1 MCAAHVCA
9 STLSSQSTPRTCQS
23 ADSRVKTTVKASRKK
38 TKTKTHKQDLPSWPS
53 TRPSASMCSARPRSS
68 RRRAAC
74 LQVSHAHVAGRREG
88 GGRQG
93 ERRRVH
99 PDAHFTRTKSREEK
113 IRRESCTR
121 ARTRTQKES
130 SGLFS
135 ATRLHD
141 APLSADK
148 EEKAVSSGDASFS
161 PRAAQICVYARAC
174 VAALKW
180 QTVISE
186 SSVVLYMQGFTYHG
200 VDVR

>member
-38 TKTKTHKQDLPSWPS
+38 TKNKTHKQDLPSWPS

-113 IRRESCTR
+113 NQEGKLHARSHTHTKREFRFVFCHAPSRCSSQRGQRGKSSFQWRCFLLPALPKSVCMR
-121 ARTRTQKES
+121 AHVWLHL
-130 SGLFS
+130 SGKLSFQ
-135 ATRLHD
+135 R
-141 APLSADK
+141 APLYCTCRGSL
-148 EEKAVSSGDASFS
+148 
-161 PRAAQICVYARAC
+161 I
-174 VAALKW
+174 
-180 QTVISE
+180 TV
-186 SSVVLYMQGFTYHG
+186 
-200 VDVR
+200 

>member
-113 IRRESCTR
+113 NQEGKLHARSHTHTKREFSCFLPRAFTMLLS
-121 ARTRTQKES
+121 ARTKRKKQFPVAM
-130 SGLFS
+130 L
-135 ATRLHD
+135 
-141 APLSADK
+141 P
-148 EEKAVSSGDASFS
+148 S